1 MVIIRI
7 GLFSHRANRPR
18 DPPPARRYI
27 PAMDNFY
34 AGASNR
40 TQVRIT
46 TLAERKVDSG
56 QFPPTSPMAVVD
68 NESRQGRSKIEF
80 GDAGEAA

>member
-1 MVIIRI
+1 M
-7 GLFSHRANRPR
+7 
-18 DPPPARRYI
+18 
-27 PAMDNFY
+27 
-34 AGASNR
+34 
-40 TQVRIT
+40 RIT

-56 QFPPTSPMAVVD
+56 QFPLTSPMAVVD